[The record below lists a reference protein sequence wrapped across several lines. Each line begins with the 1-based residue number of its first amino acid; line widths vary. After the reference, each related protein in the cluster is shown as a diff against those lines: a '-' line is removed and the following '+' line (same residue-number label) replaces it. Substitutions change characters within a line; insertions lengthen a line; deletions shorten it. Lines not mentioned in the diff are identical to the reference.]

1 MATYY
6 RWRKS
11 TIGYTETTES
21 PGIVTIYG
29 TDIIFYDTFKPTLR
43 SDGTYNLNQSARV
56 GAQGLTL
63 SASHYVGSN
72 SSNKA
77 GAVINCATGMYAE
90 RTGVNV
96 ELRSQGSGSLV
107 KYVPVACAGE
117 PVGYVYST
125 SDVTYPNGGRQG
137 DYFYDQRTAVT
148 SPTAPT
154 GLTYPN
160 PITAKQATV
169 FWNAA
174 TSETDAPVTNYEVS
188 YATNGGTNW
197 AVAGTTGETSLLV
210 SVPTNIAS
218 IRFRVRAKDS
228 NGQWG
233 EYAVGS
239 VVSVAIPPATP
250 QNIVATGEVIEGQT
264 VSVTWSAAVLATG
277 YVLQRNTGAGWT
289 QVYAGAATTFS
300 EAAGHWP
307 SLQYRVQATNNNGS
321 SGWATSNTVTVLL
334 APTLTVPQQAMQG
347 QSVTVNWTAVSGA
360 GSYTLQRKADTD
372 ADWVALYSG
381 ANTAFSETAGTWT
394 AVQYRVQAVFD
405 GIAGSWATSA
415 SIPVI
420 SASALV
426 ISGTNG
432 DLGTLIN
439 DVPYTISTDTG
450 NQIKATITVNGAV
463 IFSGNVGTS
472 TANSIPVLDL
482 VNGEGTIVIEA
493 SVTSGS
499 SPVSAVRTW
508 TYTKAPITFPNA
520 GSVAQLTQQGANIW
534 PKVLA
539 ECVRLP
545 GGKTLDSITGFPCQI
560 YAGSYTGT
568 GTSGASNLVTL
579 TFPFD
584 PKIVFIARETT
595 PTGGSLG
602 TITPMIK
609 GVQQSIVGINGNS
622 RSIAYLTWGNNSL
635 SFYGNGGADT
645 SLNESGINHYYVALG

>member
-1 MATYY
+1 MATFY

-11 TIGYTETTES
+11 TIGYTESMSSISNVTEV
-21 PGIVTIYG
+21 P
-29 TDIIFYDTFKPTLR
+29 
-43 SDGTYNLNQSARV
+43 
-56 GAQGLTL
+56 GLTVFYAQSKPALNNGYYSLSQSVYVGRETVNLGSGVYVSATGTNPTTRILTASSGIFAQKTGDNVTKL
-63 SASHYVGSN
+63 SALA
-72 SSNKA
+72 SSNMTAYFPVAAA
-77 GAVINCATGMYAE
+77 GAF
-90 RTGVNV
+90 
-96 ELRSQGSGSLV
+96 
-107 KYVPVACAGE
+107 
-117 PVGYVYST
+117 VGYVYSM
-125 SDVTYPNGGRQG
+125 SDTAYPNGAVQD
-137 DYFYDQRTAVT
+137 DYFYDQRTTVT

-154 GLTYPN
+154 ELTYPN

-463 IFSGNVGTS
+463 IFSGNVGTG

-508 TYTKAPITFPNA
+508 TYTKAPITFSEA
-520 GSVAQLTQQGANIW
+520 GSVGQLTKEGANIW

-568 GTSGASNLVTL
+568 GTYGSGSKNVLTLPFKPLV
-579 TFPFD
+579 
-584 PKIVFIARETT
+584 VFVTSGSAGTT
-595 PTGGSLG
+595 IPMVRPGTGA
-602 TITPMIK
+602 M
-609 GVQQSIVGINGNS
+609 NGN
-622 RSIAYLTWGNNSL
+622 AALTVTWAETGVSWYSANAANQ
-635 SFYGNGGADT
+635 
-645 SLNESGINHYYVALG
+645 LNTAGTTYHYFAIG

>member
-63 SASHYVGSN
+63 SASHYVGNN

-197 AVAGTTGETSLLV
+197 VVAGTTDATSLLV

-218 IRFRVRAKDS
+218 IQFRVRAKDS

-360 GSYTLQRKADTD
+360 DSYTLQRKSSADTD
-372 ADWVALYSG
+372 WVQVYSG
-381 ANTAFSETAGTWT
+381 ANLTFSETVGTWT
-394 AVQYRVQAVFD
+394 TVQYRVQAVFD
-405 GIAGSWATSA
+405 GTLGGWAESA
-415 SIPVI
+415 AIPVV
-420 SASALV
+420 SSSALV
-426 ISGTNG
+426 ISGTDEN
-432 DLGTLIN
+432 LGVVTN
-439 DVPYTISTDTG
+439 DIPYSISTDTG
-450 NQIKATITVNGAV
+450 NQITATITVNNAV
-463 IFSGNVGTS
+463 IFSGSVGNS
-472 TANSIPVLDL
+472 TADVIPVLDL
-482 VNGEGTIVIEA
+482 ITGEGTIVISA
-493 SVTSGS
+493 TVDASGS
-499 SPVSAVRTW
+499 PVTATRTW
-508 TYTKAPITFPNA
+508 TYEKAAITFPNS
-520 GSVAQLTQQGANIW
+520 GSVAQVTKEGENIY

-539 ECVRLP
+539 EGVRLP
-545 GGKTLDSITGFPCQI
+545 GGKTLDQVMGFPCQI
-560 YAGSYTGT
+560 YTGSYVGT
-568 GTSGASNLVTL
+568 GTYGADNPNTL
-579 TFPFD
+579 TFPFE
-584 PKIVFIARETT
+584 PKLVFVV
-595 PTGGSLG
+595 GSDSLAG
-602 TITPMIK
+602 QSLAMIHPSNFAFSVVNATNQYLSITWD
-609 GVQQSIVGINGNS
+609 GNS
-622 RSIAYLTWGNNSL
+622 VSYFG
-635 SFYGNGGADT
+635 T
-645 SLNESGINHYYVALG
+645 SDGRQFNQAGKTYCYVALG

>member
-63 SASHYVGSN
+63 SASHYVGNN

-77 GAVINCATGMYAE
+77 GAVINCATGMYVE
-90 RTGVNV
+90 RIGVNV

-197 AVAGTTGETSLLV
+197 AVAGTTDATSLLV

-218 IRFRVRAKDS
+218 IQFRVRAKDS

-360 GSYTLQRKADTD
+360 DSYTLQRKSSADTD
-372 ADWVALYSG
+372 WVQVYSG
-381 ANTAFSETAGTWT
+381 ANLTFSETVGTWT
-394 AVQYRVQAVFD
+394 TVQYRVQAVFD
-405 GIAGSWATSA
+405 GTLGGWAESA
-415 SIPVI
+415 AIPVV
-420 SASALV
+420 SSSALV
-426 ISGTNG
+426 ISGTDE
-432 DLGTLIN
+432 DLGVVTN
-439 DVPYTISTDTG
+439 DIPYSISTDTG
-450 NQIKATITVNGAV
+450 NQITAIITVNNAV
-463 IFSGNVGTS
+463 IFSGNVGNS
-472 TANSIPVLDL
+472 TADVIPVLDL
-482 VNGEGTIVIEA
+482 ITGEGTIVISATVEA
-493 SVTSGS
+493 SG
-499 SPVSAVRTW
+499 SPVTATRTW
-508 TYTKAPITFPNA
+508 TYEKAAITFPNS
-520 GSVAQLTQQGANIW
+520 GSVAQVTKEGENIY

-539 ECVRLP
+539 EGVRLP
-545 GGKTLDSITGFPCQI
+545 GGKTLDQVMGFPCQI
-560 YAGSYTGT
+560 YTGSYVGT
-568 GTSGASNLVTL
+568 GTYGADNPNTL
-579 TFPFD
+579 TFPFE
-584 PKIVFIARETT
+584 PKLVFVV
-595 PTGGSLG
+595 GSDSLAG
-602 TITPMIK
+602 QSLAMIHPSNFAFSVVNATNQYLSITWD
-609 GVQQSIVGINGNS
+609 GNS
-622 RSIAYLTWGNNSL
+622 VSYFG
-635 SFYGNGGADT
+635 T
-645 SLNESGINHYYVALG
+645 SDGRQFNQAGKTYCYVALG